1 MGWLDI
7 ASSLAEKGTK
17 LAGFVASVLAVFLVI
32 LAFFD
37 WKKVYNAI
45 GIARVGQIPTV
56 IRCAKVDFDIGSI
69 ESNLLKISFNKEMC
83 NSTFEKKRVLL
94 GSLTNS
100 YVCGGIDNFQIFIDP
115 LQVILRARDPKCAS
129 HKSTV
134 EISYLVVEES

>member
-1 MGWLDI
+1 VGWFDQVT
-7 ASSLAEKGTK
+7 SLAEKGTK
-17 LAGFVASVLAVFLVI
+17 LATFVAYVLAVLLVI

-37 WKKVYNAI
+37 WKKAYNAI
-45 GIARVGQIPTV
+45 GIAHVGQVPTV
-56 IRCAKVDFDIGSI
+56 IRCSKVDFDIGNI
-69 ESNLLKISFNKEMC
+69 ESNLLKIIFTKEMC
-83 NSTFEKKRVLL
+83 NGTFEKKRVLL

-134 EISYLVVEES
+134 EISYLVVEQS